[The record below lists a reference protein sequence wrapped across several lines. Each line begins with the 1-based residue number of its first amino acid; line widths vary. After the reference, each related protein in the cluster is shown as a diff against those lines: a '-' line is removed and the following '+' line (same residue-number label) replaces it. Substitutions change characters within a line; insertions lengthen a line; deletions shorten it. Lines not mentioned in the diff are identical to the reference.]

1 MSVVTVNRRT
11 AAIKVVASGGVLSPA
26 ASGSGGVT
34 LINQGAAIG
43 AATQRLDQLQD
54 VVEGT
59 PSDGDVLVYRAS
71 DDKYV
76 VQPLNISN
84 SSLDGGSF

>member
-1 MSVVTVNRRT
+1 MTTVTVNRRT
-11 AAIKVVASGGVLSPA
+11 AAIKVVASGGVISPLP
-26 ASGSGGVT
+26 SSGVT
-34 LINQGAAIG
+34 LNNMGAAIG
-43 AATQRLDQLQD
+43 AATQRLDQLND
-54 VVEGT
+54 VIEGT

-84 SSLDGGSF
+84 SRLDGGSF

>member
-1 MSVVTVNRRT
+1 MTAVVTVNRRSAT
-11 AAIKVVASGGVLSPA
+11 VKVVASGGIITPSTVS
-26 ASGSGGVT
+26 GVT
-34 LINQGAAIG
+34 LNNQGAVVTG
-43 AATQRLDQLQD
+43 AKRLDQLLD
-54 VVEGT
+54 VEEGT

-76 VQPLNISN
+76 LQQINISN

>member
-1 MSVVTVNRRT
+1 MTTVTINRRT
-11 AAIKVVASGGVLSPA
+11 AAIKVVASGGVLTPA
-26 ASGSGGVT
+26 ASGGGVT

-43 AATQRLDQLQD
+43 AATQRLDQLLD
-54 VVEGT
+54 VEEGT

-76 VQPLNISN
+76 LQPLNISN

>member
-1 MSVVTVNRRT
+1 MTTVTVNRRT
-11 AAIKVVASGGVLSPA
+11 AAVTVKASGGILSP
-26 ASGSGGVT
+26 STSSGVT
-34 LINQGAAIG
+34 LNNLGAAIG
-43 AATQRLDQLQD
+43 AATQRLDQLLD

-76 VQPLNISN
+76 VQQVNISN
-84 SSLDGGSF
+84 STLDGGSF

>member
-1 MSVVTVNRRT
+1 MTTVTVNRRT
-11 AAIKVVASGGVLSPA
+11 AAITVKASGGIISPSTSSGVVL
-26 ASGSGGVT
+26 
-34 LINQGAAIG
+34 NNMGAAIG
-43 AATQRLDQLQD
+43 AATQRLDQLLD
-54 VVEGT
+54 VEEGT

-76 VQPLNISN
+76 LQPLNISN